1 MNREKKK
8 NVATGLYIYIY
19 IGRIIYTLM
28 ISLLIII
35 IIDESARC
43 SSTTTTTTIQ
53 GVDYIRWGAAKREKD
68 LTLYYR
74 ISFLFV
80 FIPTRDQQEQMI
92 RPSLQLALFFFFIID
107 VTRSI

>member
-1 MNREKKK
+1 
-8 NVATGLYIYIY
+8 
-19 IGRIIYTLM
+19 M

-43 SSTTTTTTIQ
+43 SSTASSSSSSTIQ

-92 RPSLQLALFFFFIID
+92 RPSLQLALFFFLLLM
-107 VTRSI
+107 